1 MKSKFLA
8 TLALIFL
15 VPLIGVMAGCGSVKP
30 KTPAQAVYVA
40 ESEFNLAIQAAVNY
54 KNLPPCGVPGVG
66 VVCSNPDVVK
76 KLQDAEKKASA
87 AFAQA
92 EQVALAPNASQSD
105 VDKALAIANAAL
117 AVLTQLEAQ
126 LKTK

>member
-1 MKSKFLA
+1 MKKLYSAFTFAALTFLFA
-8 TLALIFL
+8 AI
-15 VPLIGVMAGCGSVKP
+15 AGCGSVKP

-40 ESEFNLAIQAAVNY
+40 ESKFNLAVQAAVDY
-54 KNLPPCGVPGVG
+54 KNLPRCGVAGVG

-76 KLQDAEKKASA
+76 KLQDAEKKASS
-87 AFAQA
+87 AFDQA
-92 EQVALAPNASQSD
+92 EQVALSPNASQSD
-105 VDKALAIANAAL
+105 VDKALAYAQAAL

>member
-1 MKSKFLA
+1 MKKLYSAFTFAALTFLFA
-8 TLALIFL
+8 
-15 VPLIGVMAGCGSVKP
+15 VMAGCGSVKP

-40 ESEFNLAIQAAVNY
+40 ESEFNLAIQAAVDY
-54 KNLPPCGVPGVG
+54 KNLPPCGVAGVG
-66 VVCSNPDVVK
+66 VVCSDPTIVA
-76 KLQDAEKKASA
+76 KLQAAEKKASA
-87 AFAQA
+87 AFDQA
-92 EQVALAPNASQSD
+92 EQVALAPNASQTD